1 VTADEA
7 LKEALES
14 RGVLNRLKA
23 KVGAEIYKLVDH
35 PSRVSTSFDF
45 VSSGFS
51 FFLSFSITRQ
61 FRSFMTCIEL
71 LLWNTNNSHTS
82 FYNGGNA

>member
-1 VTADEA
+1 MNLNKERLWTTRAEGRRQFFGGVRADEA

-23 KVGAEIYKLVDH
+23 KVRAEIYKLVDH

-51 FFLSFSITRQ
+51 FFLS
-61 FRSFMTCIEL
+61 C
-71 LLWNTNNSHTS
+71 
-82 FYNGGNA
+82 